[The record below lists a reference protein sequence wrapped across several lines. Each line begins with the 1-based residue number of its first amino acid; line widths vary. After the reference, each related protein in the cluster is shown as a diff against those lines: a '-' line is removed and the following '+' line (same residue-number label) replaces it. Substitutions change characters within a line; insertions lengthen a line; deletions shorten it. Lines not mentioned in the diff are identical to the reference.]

1 MGIIR
6 DENLNC
12 KVLIIGSCKNP
23 DLSSKESM
31 FIMNLASR
39 LHATDFHIMNEN
51 GDYTSVVETD
61 FLYEQDGVIA
71 GMGWTFYDVCI
82 DFDKTSV
89 SKNKKIGAPEKC
101 LSVVTDDK
109 SLLSVST
116 EISKCINK
124 IIFDNDVAFA
134 YAINRKK
141 PGKKIPFMVSHP
153 RNITINIFNEF
164 TDIDAMASDSQ
175 LYDELCETIKNIIIS
190 HRI

>member
-1 MGIIR
+1 MGIIK

-12 KVLIIGSCKNP
+12 KVLIVGSCNNP
-23 DLSSKESM
+23 KLSAKESM

-39 LHATDFHIMNEN
+39 LHTTDFSIENER
-51 GDYTSVVETD
+51 GFSSVVDTD
-61 FLYEQDGVIA
+61 YLYEQDGVI
-71 GMGWTFYDVCI
+71 GKMGWSFYDVCI

-101 LSVVTDDK
+101 LSVITDNK

-124 IIFDNDVAFA
+124 IIFDTDVAFA
-134 YAINRKK
+134 YAVDRK
-141 PGKKIPFMVSHP
+141 PSKKLAPFMRTEP
-153 RNITINIFNEF
+153 RNITINILNEY
-164 TDIDAMASDSQ
+164 TDIDAMTSDPQ
-175 LYDELCETIKNIIIS
+175 LYNELCEAIKNIIIA